1 MPRSSS
7 SHDVYVA
14 LANVTRR
21 QIVDALSRGDLN
33 VARLQA
39 PLNMTLA
46 AVSQHL
52 KMLRRA
58 GLVSQRRVGQTR
70 VYQLCPEPLREVA
83 HWLLTS
89 ERIWTARHAPPVDR
103 THIEDDRWR

>member
-1 MPRSSS
+1 MPRSLSS
-7 SHDVYVA
+7 PDVYVA

-33 VARLQA
+33 VARLRA

-52 KMLRRA
+52 RMLRRA
-58 GLVSQRRVGQTR
+58 GLVSQRRVGQKR
-70 VYQLCPEPLREVA
+70 VYQLRPEPLREVA
-83 HWLLTS
+83 HWLLAS
-89 ERIWTARHAPPVDR
+89 EQIWTARHGPTVDR
-103 THIEDDRWR
+103 THFEDDRWR